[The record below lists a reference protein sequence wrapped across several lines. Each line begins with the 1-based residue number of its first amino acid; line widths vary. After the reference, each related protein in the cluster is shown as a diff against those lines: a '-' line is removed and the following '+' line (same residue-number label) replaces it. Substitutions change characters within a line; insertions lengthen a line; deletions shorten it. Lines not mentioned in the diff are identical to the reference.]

1 MIKSNKEIISLSGNE
16 EALVSN
22 IIKDIRKLGG
32 KTLTEVVAYD
42 EYIMG
47 KEKSLTFTLNYMSEE
62 RTLTEEEVMAS
73 FNNIINGI
81 TVKYNAKLK
90 NM

>member
-1 MIKSNKEIISLSGNE
+1 
-16 EALVSN
+16 
-22 IIKDIRKLGG
+22 
-32 KTLTEVVAYD
+32 
-42 EYIMG
+42 MG

-62 RTLTEEEVMAS
+62 RTLTEEEVMTS